1 MIGADQVAGGVLVSG
16 KLLPKVNCGPTTLS
30 IECAHTQIESSRVD
44 VRTNREVPT
53 SANAGNLEIK
63 SSVLLERCE
72 VRRLHAVAR
81 IRIVNWRRQVAL
93 KDDGISL
100 LAAHSEFGGWDGRD
114 HKTTFRCTGKV
125 AHLVH
130 FDLIRGTGSDG

>member
-30 IECAHTQIESSRVD
+30 IECAHTQIEGPRVD

-53 SANAGNLEIK
+53 SANPGNLEIK

-81 IRIVNWRRQVAL
+81 IRIVNWRRQ
-93 KDDGISL
+93 

-130 FDLIRGTGSDG
+130 FDLIRGNGSDG